1 MEEASSSPERSAPKL
16 GLLCRGWRIGKKL
29 AVAGAAVTTAPL
41 LVPPLLVLSTVGLVC
56 AVPVCVYLA
65 AFAATERVMTSLLP
79 IPSDEEPVESKIG
92 IEPLD
97 MVYAC
102 VVKEKG
108 RMDDDDDVRGGV
120 GEERSLMDVERESL
134 IENEKGEVVVLMA
147 EEKKSEQVE
156 LGEKSG
162 DGDGKGLVDVA
173 VQIENPLPNVSE
185 KDERKQDEDGEKSA
199 MNNGKEE
206 DDLSMVEHASMVENA
221 NGGVIVIVKELKIEK
236 DEFLNAPEIEKALP
250 TSQISVAP
258 VDQESSEYAS
268 AVEDQ
273 SSETA
278 DSEIRI
284 STELVTVLSVDQTQA
299 MDKDEGKFNEEKI
312 WEEIYALRTITGY
325 QGALHMSCVEELTAL
340 YIFAGVEPPA
350 YVKDSPKLKEVND
363 MLLFL
368 KSVIGVK

>member
-1 MEEASSSPERSAPKL
+1 MEEASSSPERSVPKL

-41 LVPPLLVLSTVGLVC
+41 VVPPLLVLSTVGLVC

-65 AFAATERVMTSLLP
+65 AFAATERVMTSMLP
-79 IPSDEEPVESKIG
+79 IPSDEEPVESEVG
-92 IEPLD
+92 VEPLD
-97 MVYAC
+97 MVYVC

-108 RMDDDDDVRGGV
+108 RMDDDDDDDDDDVRGGGG

-134 IENEKGEVVVLMA
+134 IENEKGEVVVLMD

-162 DGDGKGLVDVA
+162 DGEGLADAA
-173 VQIENPLPNVSE
+173 VQIENPLPIVSE
-185 KDERKQDEDGEKSA
+185 KDENGENSA

-206 DDLSMVEHASMVENA
+206 DELSVMEYASMVENA
-221 NGGVIVIVKELKIEK
+221 NGEVIVIFKELKIEK
-236 DEFLNAPEIEKALP
+236 DEFLNAPETEKTLP

-258 VDQESSEYAS
+258 VDKESSEYAS

-278 DSEIRI
+278 DSEIQI
-284 STELVTVLSVDQTQA
+284 STELVTVLSVDQTEA

-312 WEEIYALRTITGY
+312 WEEIYALRTIMGY
-325 QGALHMSCVEELTAL
+325 QGALSMSCVEELTAL

-350 YVKDSPKLKEVND
+350 NVKDSPKLKEVND